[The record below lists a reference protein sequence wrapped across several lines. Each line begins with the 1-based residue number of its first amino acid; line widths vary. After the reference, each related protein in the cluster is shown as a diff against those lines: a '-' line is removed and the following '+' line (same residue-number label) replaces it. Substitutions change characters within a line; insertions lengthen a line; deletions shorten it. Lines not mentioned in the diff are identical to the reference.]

1 MCFPLLFYRFDL
13 ETSASF
19 LEAECY
25 KKYGKSG
32 KSFYCSQVAS
42 TVRWLSTTNST
53 GLMNRIGMSTSSNAE
68 NLKAKENSFPT
79 SSALLEQIPIE
90 TTKEEN
96 LLDVR
101 SKPSPTVLQSNS
113 EGISL
118 PPIPSFAEFI
128 SSRKAKDDQLSK
140 SEKQTPEKDRKNLEK
155 RMRLQ

>member
-1 MCFPLLFYRFDL
+1 MFALLFCRIYL

-19 LEAECY
+19 LETECY

-42 TVRWLSTTNST
+42 TVRWLSTANSID
-53 GLMNRIGMSTSSNAE
+53 LMSRIGPRTISNAE
-68 NLKAKENSFPT
+68 NLTVKENSFPT
-79 SSALLEQIPIE
+79 SSAMLEQKPIE
-90 TTKEEN
+90 TSTEEIHV
-96 LLDVR
+96 DVR
-101 SKPSPTVLQSNS
+101 SEPSPSTLQSNS

-128 SSRKAKDDQLSK
+128 SSRKAKDNQLSK
-140 SEKQTPEKDRKNLEK
+140 SEEQTPGKYCKNLEK